1 MRKIPYVCITVIN
14 DSPLKNTLDEFL
26 KRVCEIAEGDT
37 DKSINVY
44 KIWDDNFP
52 MRSLSRD
59 ATLPIVLRS
68 LKAGNLISDGKNKD
82 EIKVTFDGI
91 YYVIDNLNV
100 TPENIG
106 ALPRTDVKRFGNLFL
121 QSVYELT
128 KADPTRTVGIG
139 DVQKRIKGISGTTS
153 FIQIAEYL
161 SSKGLIEIVKGNG
174 MIRFRVPSQ
183 EIKKYYPPP
192 SPPSPQ
198 PGSYT
203 YTSFSSDSFS
213 T

>member
-1 MRKIPYVCITVIN
+1 VTN
-14 DSPLKNTLDEFL
+14 DSPLKKALDEFL
-26 KRVCEIAEGDT
+26 KRICEMAEGNT
-37 DKSINVY
+37 DKSINVF

-52 MRSLSRD
+52 IRSLSRD
-59 ATLPIVLRS
+59 TTLPIVLRS
-68 LKAGNLISDGKNKD
+68 LKASNFISDGKNKD
-82 EIKVTFDGI
+82 EVKVTLGGI

-106 ALPRTDVKRFGNLFL
+106 ALPRTDVKRFGSLFL

-128 KADPTRTVGIG
+128 RADPTRTVGVS
-139 DVQKRIKGISGTTS
+139 DVQKRIKSISGTTPTP

-161 SSKGLIEIVKGNG
+161 SSKGLIEIVKSNS

-192 SPPSPQ
+192 PPPSPQ
-198 PGSYT
+198 SGSYS